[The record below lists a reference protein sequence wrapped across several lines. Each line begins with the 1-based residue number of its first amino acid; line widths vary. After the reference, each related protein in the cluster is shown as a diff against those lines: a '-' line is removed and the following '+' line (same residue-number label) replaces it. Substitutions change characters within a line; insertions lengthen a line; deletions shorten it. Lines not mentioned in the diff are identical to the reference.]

1 MAYPEE
7 NLDYLPDVSE
17 EDSLLRPGQLSE
29 KDEQYLSSYNRLID
43 KGFLSALTSN
53 EYKVWRLF
61 ANTQISIGEI
71 SSELGLSQSTVRKY
85 IKQVTNKLKEELEVE
100 HNWNRPVEQ
109 KYTRAGFKRHLKTK
123 LIKHGSNTD
132 AEKTDKLFKSRI
144 KEHQKEVDDFLKRN
158 PLVKRQFEDEDY
170 EDQ

>member
-1 MAYPEE
+1 MAYQEE
-7 NLDYLPDVSE
+7 NLDYLPEVSE

-43 KGFLSALTSN
+43 KGFLSALTQS

-61 ANTQISIGEI
+61 ANTQITIKEI
-71 SSELGLSQSTVRKY
+71 SNELGLSQSMVRKY

-100 HNWNRPVEQ
+100 HNWNRPIEQ
-109 KYTRAGFKRHLKTK
+109 KYTRTGFKKNLKTK
-123 LIKHGSNTD
+123 LIKSSTNTD
-132 AEKTDKLFKSRI
+132 AEKTDRLFKNRI
-144 KEHQKEVDDFLKRN
+144 KEHQKEVDDFLRRN